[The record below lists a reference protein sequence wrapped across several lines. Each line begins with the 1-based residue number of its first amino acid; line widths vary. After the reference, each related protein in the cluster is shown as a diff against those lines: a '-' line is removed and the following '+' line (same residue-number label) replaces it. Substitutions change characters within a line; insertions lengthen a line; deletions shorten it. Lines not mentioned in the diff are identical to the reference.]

1 MILLQRDQQ
10 LLIQLVDQKFSM
22 SQINERLDTFSQ
34 KEKDE
39 IKEKDR
45 KQRMQGLIAKYGR
58 KKVEAAKKNAREDGD
73 KNITYQ
79 ELKRRIDNA
88 KGRLKKGEVKK
99 WDKEKQRWVSNK
111 EEDVN
116 EEPNWNDGA
125 NVRFHVGPN
134 KKEISLN
141 YNGTTIASKKKETFS
156 TGTSPKRVLDKAL
169 IDFKNKGT
177 EHIGRNYV
185 AKKNKEKKEKEMLI
199 AKKNSKKENA

>member
-1 MILLQRDQQ
+1 M
-10 LLIQLVDQKFSM
+10 DQKFSM

-45 KQRMQGLIAKYGR
+45 KQRIQGLIAKYGR

-141 YNGTTIASKKKETFS
+141 YNGTTIASKKTEKSFK
-156 TGTSPKRVLDKAL
+156 GRSPKTAVDQAL
-169 IDFKNKGT
+169 IAFKNKGT

-185 AKKNKEKKEKEMLI
+185 ARKNKEKEMLT
-199 AKKNSKKENA
+199 AKKDSKKEYS

>member
-1 MILLQRDQQ
+1 
-10 LLIQLVDQKFSM
+10 M
-22 SQINERLDTFSQ
+22 SQIDERLETFSQ

-39 IKEKDR
+39 VKEKDR

-116 EEPNWNDGA
+116 EEPNWDDGV
-125 NVRFHVGPN
+125 NVRWNLTPN

-141 YNGTTIASKKKETFS
+141 LHGTTLASKKTEKHSAKTK
-156 TGTSPKRVLDKAL
+156 PKSVVNKAL
-169 IDFKNKGT
+169 LDLKNLDDT
-177 EHIGRNYV
+177 
-185 AKKNKEKKEKEMLI
+185 AKNLPGMKK
-199 AKKNSKKENA
+199 AND

>member
-1 MILLQRDQQ
+1 
-10 LLIQLVDQKFSM
+10 M

-58 KKVEAAKKNAREDGD
+58 KKVEAAKRNAREDGD

-116 EEPNWNDGA
+116 EEPNWNDGV
-125 NVRFHVGPN
+125 NVRFHVGP
-134 KKEISLN
+134 KKKSVSLN
-141 YNGTTIASKKKETFS
+141 YNGTTIASKEKETFS
-156 TGTSPKRVLDKAL
+156 TGTSPKRALDQAL

-185 AKKNKEKKEKEMLI
+185 AKKNKEKKEKETLI
-199 AKKNSKKENA
+199 AKKDSKKENA